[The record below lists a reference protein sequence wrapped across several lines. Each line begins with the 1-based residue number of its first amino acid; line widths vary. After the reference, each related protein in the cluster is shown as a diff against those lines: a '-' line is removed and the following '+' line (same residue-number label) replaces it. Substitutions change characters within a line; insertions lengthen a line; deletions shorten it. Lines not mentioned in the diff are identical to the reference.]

1 MTVLAIGVIAASAHA
16 VRADTVNDGRGT
28 FGGVEIIGFTDASLA
43 FRMPDGRIVS
53 RPAGQ
58 VKYIQVFNSH
68 DRMAEVL
75 SEGEKLAA
83 ANDPL
88 GAIQRYKQVEANAR
102 STWLQDFAAFR
113 QAQWQDKLGAFPQA
127 LDAYM
132 TLTLRVPQIAALVVP
147 KNLPAPNTPEAA
159 EALDAIK
166 RAERRSPP
174 EDIAATLIRLR
185 HQVQHGTK
193 DPEPTTRPVAKK
205 TEKPRTPTDRAE
217 KQAKSAK
224 PGPTTRPAKRQ
235 PKPVET
241 AKKPPR
247 TAEPTTQPAGGK
259 LDGLAKL
266 ARQAIADGNLEL
278 AAKTVDRA
286 RGYAKGPD
294 RAMWLLLTAELQLA
308 QKRFDQAGLTAMRV
322 VVEFPD
328 SPQVGAALYSTGLAY
343 EGLGRPAKAVELFTE
358 AANTAK
364 SDEATR
370 AAASARLKAL
380 READLAP
387 TGTP

>member
-1 MTVLAIGVIAASAHA
+1 MACLLLVLAVSQA
-16 VRADTVNDGRGT
+16 RADTVNDGRGT
-28 FGGVEIIGFTDASLA
+28 FGGVEIIGFSDADLA

-53 RPAGQ
+53 RPAMQ

-102 STWLQDFAAFR
+102 TTWLQDFAAFR

-132 TLTLRVPQIAALVVP
+132 TLTLRVPQIAGLVVP
-147 KNLPAPNTPEAA
+147 KNLPAPGSPEATD
-159 EALDAIK
+159 ALDALK

-174 EDIAATLIRLR
+174 EDVAATLIRLR
-185 HQVQHGTK
+185 HRIQHGGK
-193 DPEPTTRPVAKK
+193 NPEPPTTRPVAKK
-205 TEKPRTPTDRAE
+205 TEKPRPPSDRAE
-217 KQAKSAK
+217 KPVKSTKA
-224 PGPTTRPAKRQ
+224 GPTTRPAKRE

-266 ARQAIADGNLEL
+266 ARQAIAEGNLEL

-294 RAMWLLLTAELQLA
+294 RAMWLLLSAELQLA

-328 SPQVGAALYSTGLAY
+328 SAQVGAALYSTGLAY

-364 SDEATR
+364 SDETTR
-370 AAASARLKAL
+370 AAANARLKAL
-380 READLAP
+380 REAELAP